1 MFDYAP
7 VARGFVSAREKLGWS
22 HYRLAKEAG
31 LPFATVVR
39 LENENAKPALNTIAR
54 VAKALGYHLRLHI
67 IDKGGPLE

>member
-7 VARGFVSAREKLGWS
+7 IAQGFVSAREKLGWS

-39 LENENAKPALNTIAR
+39 LEKENAKPALNTIAR
-54 VAKALGYHLRLHI
+54 AAEALGYRLRLHS
-67 IDKGGPLE
+67 IDKGELLK